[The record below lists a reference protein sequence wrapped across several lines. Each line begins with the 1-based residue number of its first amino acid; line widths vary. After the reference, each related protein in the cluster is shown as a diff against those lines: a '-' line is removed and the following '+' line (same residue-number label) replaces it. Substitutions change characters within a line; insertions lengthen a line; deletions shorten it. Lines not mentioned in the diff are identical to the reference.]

1 MKYTLSTVQR
11 HFNSGTHE
19 HTTLLKL
26 GFKFRTLSKLYGGPD
41 GCDLEVVR
49 AHSVWAD
56 FDPATMPTVELITMD
71 DLRQLEN
78 LVGYAL
84 VVDDYHITIYNSYM
98 E

>member
-1 MKYTLSTVQR
+1 MKYTLSTVQK

-19 HTTLLKL
+19 HTNLLKL

-41 GCDLEVVR
+41 GCDVAVV
-49 AHSVWAD
+49 SN
-56 FDPATMPTVELITMD
+56 FDPATGPSIELITMD

-78 LVGYAL
+78 LVGDAL
-84 VVDDYHITIYNSYM
+84 VVNYDHITIYNDYM